1 HGDGGPAR
9 SLARR
14 PEDPG
19 RVPLPHPR
27 PRGRAMSAPIVLV
40 GGGLDTGKAVRE
52 LRSQG
57 YTGDLVVIAGE
68 SHPTYERPPLSK
80 GYLLG
85 NEPAEKAL
93 VNAESWYAEH
103 DVDLRTGVTVEA
115 VDPDGRTRRAGGD
128 ELAWTGLLL
137 ATGAAPRRFALADD
151 SGAPVHYLRTLDDST
166 ALKGRREPRA
176 RIGIIGGGWI
186 GLEVASAAQQ
196 AGSEVV
202 VLEALDQPLRN
213 VLGAEVGAWFAQLH
227 REKGVDVHTGA
238 RIETITAGSDGA
250 TIGLAGGDTLPRG
263 RPVAGGGPL
272 AVRRL
277 VVGVGVAPLTD
288 LATAAGIAVDNGVL
302 VDAGLHTSAP
312 GVFAAGDVAN
322 VDHPVLGHRLRVEH
336 WDTAIKHGTVAATNL
351 LGGNALADHLPYF
364 FTHQYD
370 LGLEYVGN
378 PGPEGFDRVVI
389 TGDQEGPVE
398 QRAFRVWWLRGDL
411 VVARKSVNDW
421 DAIARVRELVG
432 TRPAEAD
439 LHACPAGPAPASF
452 SG

>member
-1 HGDGGPAR
+1 
-9 SLARR
+9 
-14 PEDPG
+14 
-19 RVPLPHPR
+19 
-27 PRGRAMSAPIVLV
+27 MSAPIVLV
-40 GGGLDTGKAVRE
+40 GGGLATGTAVRE

-68 SHPTYERPPLSK
+68 SHPPYERPPLSK

-115 VDPDGRTRRAGGD
+115 VDPDGRTLRAGGD

-166 ALKGRREPRA
+166 ALKARLEPGA

-213 VLGAEVGAWFAQLH
+213 VLGAEVGALFAQLH
-227 REKGVDVHTGA
+227 REKGVDVRTGA

-250 TIGLAGGDTLPRG
+250 TIGLAGGDTL
-263 RPVAGGGPL
+263 
-272 AVRRL
+272 AVDRL

-364 FTHQYD
+364 FTDQYA
-370 LGLEYVGN
+370 LGVEYVGN

-389 TGDQEGPVE
+389 TGDTDGPVE
-398 QRAFRVWWLRGDL
+398 QRTFRVWWMRGRR
-411 VVARKSVNDW
+411 VVAGMHVNDW
-421 DAIARVRELVG
+421 DAIDRVRELVG
-432 TRPAEAD
+432 TEVDEAE
-439 LHACPAGPAPASF
+439 LGS
-452 SG
+452 

>member
-1 HGDGGPAR
+1 
-9 SLARR
+9 
-14 PEDPG
+14 
-19 RVPLPHPR
+19 
-27 PRGRAMSAPIVLV
+27 MSAPIVLV
-40 GGGLDTGKAVRE
+40 GGGLATGTAVRE

-68 SHPTYERPPLSK
+68 SHPPYERPPLSK

-115 VDPDGRTRRAGGD
+115 VDPDGRTLRAGGD

-166 ALKGRREPRA
+166 ALKARLEPGA

-196 AGSEVV
+196 AGAEVV
-202 VLEALDQPLRN
+202 VLEALEQPLLN
-213 VLGAEVGAWFAQLH
+213 VVGPEVGALFAQLH
-227 REKGVDVHTGA
+227 REKGVDVRTGV
-238 RIETITAGSDGA
+238 RITEITHDSDGA
-250 TIGLAGGDTLPRG
+250 TIRSADEDTL
-263 RPVAGGGPL
+263 V
-272 AVRRL
+272 VDRL
-277 VVGVGVAPLTD
+277 VVGVGVAPVAE
-288 LATAAGIAVDNGVL
+288 LAAGAGIAVDNGVL

-312 GVFAAGDVAN
+312 GVLAAGDVAN

-351 LGGNALADHLPYF
+351 LGGSAVADHLPYF
-364 FTHQYD
+364 FTDQYA
-370 LGLEYVGN
+370 LGLEYVGH
-378 PGPEGFDRVVI
+378 PGPDGFDRVVV
-389 TGDQEGPVE
+389 TGDTEGPVE
-398 QRAFRVWWLRGDL
+398 GRVFRVWWMRGNR
-411 VVARKSVNDW
+411 VVAGMHVNDW
-421 DAIARVRELVG
+421 DAIDRVRELVG
-432 TRPAEAD
+432 TEAD
-439 LHACPAGPAPASF
+439 DAALRG
-452 SG
+452 

>member
-1 HGDGGPAR
+1 
-9 SLARR
+9 
-14 PEDPG
+14 
-19 RVPLPHPR
+19 
-27 PRGRAMSAPIVLV
+27 MSAPIVLV
-40 GGGLDTGKAVRE
+40 GGGLATGTAVRE

-68 SHPTYERPPLSK
+68 SHPPYERPPLSK

-115 VDPDGRTRRAGGD
+115 VDPDGRTLRAGGD

-166 ALKGRREPRA
+166 ALKARLEPGA

-213 VLGAEVGAWFAQLH
+213 VLGAEVGALFAQLH

-250 TIGLAGGDTLPRG
+250 TIGLAGGDTL
-263 RPVAGGGPL
+263 
-272 AVRRL
+272 AVDRL

-364 FTHQYD
+364 FTDQYA
-370 LGLEYVGN
+370 LGVEYVGN

-389 TGDQEGPVE
+389 TGDTDGPVE
-398 QRAFRVWWLRGDL
+398 QRTFRVWWMRGRR
-411 VVARKSVNDW
+411 VVAGMHVNDW
-421 DAIARVRELVG
+421 DAIDRVRELVG
-432 TRPAEAD
+432 TEVDEAE
-439 LHACPAGPAPASF
+439 LGS
-452 SG
+452 